1 MVFVGFHVVVLRFP
15 RVCCS
20 TSVLL
25 RDLSGVVAY
34 IGLQGKVMR
43 CRFARFAY
51 RFCTK
56 CPISATN
63 EPARAFSDD
72 ALYSLIDFMHRLK
85 RKVEPPRQRRDC
97 KQAFEYLPPSSPSTF
112 ADQIRNV
119 QTSSQDLFYQL
130 RVSKFPPNSL
140 LDLKSSSQ
148 ILIINRLQLLLSS
161 SDYSESPRRSLRI
174 TIGTVTASRSSSR
187 VRLYLASPL
196 HASSSELLPSSS
208 HYA

>member
-15 RVCCS
+15 RVCSS
-20 TSVLL
+20 TSVSCG
-25 RDLSGVVAY
+25 DLSLSCSLDWVSGKSNVVSFRSWN
-34 IGLQGKVMR
+34 LCEM
-43 CRFARFAY
+43 CD
-51 RFCTK
+51 FCDQQA
-56 CPISATN
+56 CESLFW
-63 EPARAFSDD
+63 RG
-72 ALYSLIDFMHRLK
+72 LYSLIDFNHRLK

-97 KQAFEYLPPSSPSTF
+97 ERAFGFLPLPSPSTF
-112 ADQIRNV
+112 ADRSQNAQV
-119 QTSSQDLFYQL
+119 SSQDLFYQL

-140 LDLKSSSQ
+140 LDLKSSSW
-148 ILIINRLQLLLSS
+148 ILIINRLQLSS